1 MPTNKNNLTI
11 KQQRFVDKYLETNN
25 ASEAYRFAYK
35 CKNSSVET
43 IKVNACNLLKTTNI
57 ALTIEKQQDKI
68 QAKSELSRE
77 KIIKEL
83 EIINN
88 ANIRDYCNVLEKE
101 VIITDNQGNRRKEK
115 IMDVQFKP
123 FDQLTENQLKAIESV
138 KMGRNGIELRLH
150 SKSWSIERACKML
163 GYDVPAKIDV
173 TSDGKQLNNKIE
185 IEIIETKNQ
194 VIEE

>member
-1 MPTNKNNLTI
+1 MPTNKNNLTP
-11 KQQRFVDKYLETNN
+11 KRQLFVDTYLKTNN
-25 ASEAYRFAYK
+25 ASEAYRVAYNCKNMLEATIKNNAYK
-35 CKNSSVET
+35 
-43 IKVNACNLLKTTNI
+43 LLNNNDIKTTI
-57 ALTIEKQQDKI
+57 DKI
-68 QAKSELSRE
+68 KEKLQTKTDLSRE
-77 KIIKEL
+77 RIIKEL

-88 ANIRDYCNVLEKE
+88 ANIRDYCNVVEKE
-101 VIITDNQGNRRKEK
+101 IEVTDNQGNRRKEK

>member
-35 CKNSSVET
+35 CKNSSPET
-43 IKVNACNLLKTTNI
+43 IKVEACNLLKKPNI
-57 ALTIEKQQDKI
+57 ALTIERAQDKV

-77 KIIKEL
+77 RIIKEL

-88 ANIRDYCNVLEKE
+88 ANIRDYCNVVEKE

-115 IMDVQFKP
+115 VMDVQFKP

>member
-35 CKNSSVET
+35 CKNSSPET
-43 IKVNACNLLKTTNI
+43 IKVEACNLLKKPNV
-57 ALTIEKQQDKI
+57 ALTIERAQDKV
-68 QAKSELSRE
+68 QAKSDLSRE
-77 KIIKEL
+77 RIIKEL

-88 ANIRDYCNVLEKE
+88 ANIRDYCNVVEKE
-101 VIITDNQGNRRKEK
+101 IEVTDNQGNRRKEK

>member
-35 CKNSSVET
+35 CKNSSVDT
-43 IKVNACNLLKTTNI
+43 IKVEACNLLKKPNI
-57 ALTIEKQQDKI
+57 ALTIERAQDKV

-77 KIIKEL
+77 RIIKEL

-88 ANIRDYCNVLEKE
+88 ANIRDYCNVVEKE

-115 IMDVQFKP
+115 VMDVQFKP

>member
-35 CKNSSVET
+35 CKNSSSET
-43 IKVNACNLLKTTNI
+43 IKVEACNLLKKPNV
-57 ALTIEKQQDKI
+57 ALTTEREQDKV

-77 KIIKEL
+77 RIIKEL

-88 ANIRDYCNVLEKE
+88 ANIRDYCNVIEKE
-101 VIITDNQGNRRKEK
+101 VLVTDEQGNMRIEK
-115 IMDVQFKP
+115 VMDVQFKP

-163 GYDVPAKIDV
+163 GYDVPARIDV

>member
-35 CKNSSVET
+35 CKNSSAET
-43 IKVNACNLLKTTNI
+43 VKVNACKLLKTTNI

-77 KIIKEL
+77 RIIKEL

-163 GYDVPAKIDV
+163 GYDVPAKVDV

>member
-35 CKNSSVET
+35 CKNSSPET
-43 IKVNACNLLKTTNI
+43 IKVEACNLLKKPNV
-57 ALTIEKQQDKI
+57 ALTIERAQDKV
-68 QAKSELSRE
+68 QAKSDLSRE
-77 KIIKEL
+77 RIIKEL

-88 ANIRDYCNVLEKE
+88 ANIRDYCNVVEKE
-101 VIITDNQGNRRKEK
+101 IEVTDNQGNRRKEK

-123 FDQLTENQLKAIESV
+123 FDQLTENQLKPIESV

-163 GYDVPAKIDV
+163 GYDVPAKIDIKL
-173 TSDGKQLNNKIE
+173 D
-185 IEIIETKNQ
+185 
-194 VIEE
+194 EESVKLIVGMKVE

>member
-35 CKNSSVET
+35 CKNSSPET
-43 IKVNACNLLKTTNI
+43 IKVEACNLLKKPNV
-57 ALTIEKQQDKI
+57 ALTIERAQDKV

-88 ANIRDYCNVLEKE
+88 ANIRDYCNVVEKE
-101 VIITDNQGNRRKEK
+101 VVVVDNQGNRRKEK
-115 IMDVQFKP
+115 VMDVQFKP

-138 KMGRNGIELRLH
+138 KMGRNGIELKLH

>member
-1 MPTNKNNLTI
+1 MPNNKNNLTI

-43 IKVNACNLLKTTNI
+43 IKVDACRLLKNPNI
-57 ALTIEKQQDKI
+57 ALTIEREQDKI
-68 QAKSELSRE
+68 QSKTDLSRE

-88 ANIRDYCNVLEKE
+88 ANIRDYCNLLEKE
-101 VIITDNQGNRRKEK
+101 VTITDNQGNKRKEK

-138 KMGRNGIELRLH
+138 KMGRNGIELKLH
-150 SKSWSIERACKML
+150 SKTWSLERACKML

>member
-35 CKNSSVET
+35 CKNSSPET
-43 IKVNACNLLKTTNI
+43 IKVEACNLLKKPNV
-57 ALTIEKQQDKI
+57 ALTIERAQDKV
-68 QAKSELSRE
+68 QAKSDLSRE
-77 KIIKEL
+77 RIIKEL

-88 ANIRDYCNVLEKE
+88 ANIRDYCNVVEKE
-101 VIITDNQGNRRKEK
+101 IEVTDNQGNRRKEK

-138 KMGRNGIELRLH
+138 KMGKNGIELRLH

-173 TSDGKQLNNKIE
+173 TSDGQQLNNKIE